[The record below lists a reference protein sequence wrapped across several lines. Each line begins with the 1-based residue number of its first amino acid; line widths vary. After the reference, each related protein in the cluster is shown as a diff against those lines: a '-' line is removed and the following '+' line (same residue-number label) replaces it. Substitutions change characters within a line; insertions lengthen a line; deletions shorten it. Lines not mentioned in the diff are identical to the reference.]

1 MLYQTPCYHACAVFI
16 VVRVYIG
23 DLGNNGDP
31 EDLRRIFSRYG
42 SVQDVWVAH
51 KPPGFAFV
59 FYKTVR
65 EAREAVKGADG
76 RLVCGVRVRVRMG
89 TEINPSETHQH
100 GRSFEREYDSPPRER
115 NRGGSLHHSKSYQQS
130 RGPRHGE
137 RSGRNYEQQHTPP
150 PSRSSP
156 PRSSSS
162 GWSSRG
168 SGRSM
173 PRPHPS
179 STGYAKSSH
188 IEDSYSPSS
197 HSKYGAHKRGHEP
210 SSHYPPPNDRYS
222 SREGGRN
229 RITRHHR
236 SSPDR
241 FSRFSPPPTEVIYH
255 GNKRT
260 AHDRFERH
268 EAQQFDYKDKHQRN
282 RRGGHKEPYTKIPSH
297 HQHHRSRSPH
307 SFSPPPARQRH
318 DRRHDNK
325 GGWSYSSNH
334 SPPAPPP
341 SRRSH
346 RDDNHDHRGYR
357 ERVSHDEPFEAR
369 SFTSDR
375 GDRGSGRKNFMYD
388 DGRTESR
395 YSGKEHLYK
404 SADREVKYKGRQQP
418 FPASEHYSRQEEY
431 HEPYVVQERVEYLDN
446 RSDRGS
452 SLEGVGLDDDFSD
465 VIIECDPNDL
475 RRKLLNEGD
484 TREVREASSSERG

>member
-1 MLYQTPCYHACAVFI
+1 MCAVCV

-31 EDLRRIFSRYG
+31 EELRRMFSRYG

-76 RLVCGVRVRVRMG
+76 RPVCGVRVRVRMG
-89 TEINPSETHQH
+89 TEINPSEAHHQ
-100 GRSFEREYDSPPRER
+100 GRGFEREFDSPPPRER
-115 NRGGSLHHSKSYQQS
+115 NRGGGLHHSKSYQQS

-137 RSGRNYEQQHTPP
+137 RSGRNYEQHTPP
-150 PSRSSP
+150 QRRNYTPPPRSPP
-156 PRSSSS
+156 PRSS
-162 GWSSRG
+162 GWSGRG

-188 IEDSYSPSS
+188 IDDSYSPPS
-197 HSKYGAHKRGHEP
+197 HSKYGAHKRSHES

-222 SREGGRN
+222 SREGGS

-236 SSPDR
+236 PSPDR
-241 FSRFSPPPTEVIYH
+241 FPRYSPPAEMIYH
-255 GNKRT
+255 GSKRT
-260 AHDRFERH
+260 NDRFERH
-268 EAQQFDYKDKHQRN
+268 EAQPFDYKDKHQRN

-297 HQHHRSRSPH
+297 HQHHRSRSPVH
-307 SFSPPPARQRH
+307 SFSPPPTRQRH
-318 DRRHDNK
+318 DNK
-325 GGWSYSSNH
+325 SGWNYGSNH
-334 SPPAPPP
+334 SPPAPPL

-357 ERVSHDEPFEAR
+357 ERVSHDEAFEAR
-369 SFTSDR
+369 GFSSDR
-375 GDRGSGRKNFMYD
+375 GERGSRKDFTYD
-388 DGRTESR
+388 DGRNESSR

-418 FPASEHYSRQEEY
+418 LPASEHYSRQEEY
-431 HEPYVVQERVEYLDN
+431 HEPFVVQERVEYLDN

-452 SLEGVGLDDDFSD
+452 SLEGVGIDDDYPD
-465 VIIECDPNDL
+465 VIIERDPNDL